1 MCVLTQ
7 LCFPPQYDEHVIS
20 PKEFVHLAGK
30 STLKDWKRAIRMN
43 GIMLRWASARA
54 SPPRWSASDRARCP
68 SMAFL
73 LVFKFLKMRHILNRR
88 TDRVPC
94 SAADPADRTC
104 HGPAG
109 MWSHS
114 DVLARPPFPSCISHR
129 SHQTQG
135 CLGRGLGLSPGV
147 GWCVRPLVPSW
158 HSRSAC

>member
-54 SPPRWSASDRARCP
+54 SPPQWSASDRARCP

-73 LVFKFLKMRHILNRR
+73 LVFNKMRHILNRR
-88 TDRVPC
+88 ADRVPC

-114 DVLARPPFPSCISHR
+114 DVLTRPPFASCISHR
-129 SHQTQG
+129 SH
-135 CLGRGLGLSPGV
+135 
-147 GWCVRPLVPSW
+147 
-158 HSRSAC
+158 